1 MAHRA
6 KYRRKQYLIEK
17 RFQMRYT
24 AIILSVMFLI
34 SFIAVYTTYF
44 TSLTILGEKLANVYP
59 QGRLIPILKTV
70 NLTIIARMLFVIPF
84 LVVGSILIS
93 HRIAGPVYRIRRH
106 LETVGDGDLSME
118 VHLRKGDELKNLA
131 EAINRMQRKL
141 KFVIGDHLQYA
152 TKITTALESAKKELA
167 GSAGEDAQKIEK
179 IFEDVDQCVTRL
191 NENLKKFKL
200 APSLELD
207 KE

>member
-24 AIILSVMFLI
+24 AIILCVMFLT

-59 QGRLIPILKTV
+59 QGRLIPILNTV
-70 NLTIIARMLFVIPF
+70 NLTIIMRMLFVIPF

-106 LETVGDGDLSME
+106 LETVGDGDLSVE

-131 EAINRMQRKL
+131 EAVNRMQRKL
-141 KFVIGDHLQYA
+141 KFIIGDHLQYA
-152 TKITTALESAKKELA
+152 KKISAAVESAKKQLA
-167 GSAGEDAQKIEK
+167 SDAGGDAQKVDK
-179 IFEDVDQCVTRL
+179 MFEDLERYVVRL
-191 NENLKKFKL
+191 NENLNKFKL
-200 APSLELD
+200 APSLELE
-207 KE
+207 KH